1 MTLTIGMKL
10 MRIKI
15 YYNKNLKMSDGKLA
29 AQCCHVA
36 RELGRMQGSTGDHE
50 TVVVLGL
57 SATKFDEMIKIL
69 HEGTDK
75 HYIQVDSG
83 RTEVPENTITACG
96 YIVMDEE

>member
-1 MTLTIGMKL
+1 

-57 SATKFDEMIKIL
+57 SATKFNEMLEKLID
-69 HEGTDK
+69 HDK
-75 HYIQVDSG
+75 HYIQSDSG

-96 YIVMDEE
+96 YIVMDDE